1 MPNFRSV
8 VVIIK
13 SENVI
18 LSAQTPSTPPRSP
31 IYTVSVSIV
40 LPMIFLLRG
49 LFEVRH
55 LQGQGRLTI
64 EVK

>member
-1 MPNFRSV
+1 MWNFRPF

-18 LSAQTPSTPPRSP
+18 LSEQTPYKYPFPNL
-31 IYTVSVSIV
+31 YTVSVSIV

-55 LQGQGRLTI
+55 LHGQGRLTI

>member
-8 VVIIK
+8 IVIIK

-18 LSAQTPSTPPRSP
+18 LSEQTPYTPPVLQF
-31 IYTVSVSIV
+31 YTVSVSIV

-55 LQGQGRLTI
+55 LHGQGRLTI
-64 EVK
+64 

>member
-1 MPNFRSV
+1 MWNFRPV

-18 LSAQTPSTPPRSP
+18 LSEQTPSPPVLQF
-31 IYTVSVSIV
+31 YTVSVSIV

-55 LQGQGRLTI
+55 LHGQGRLTI